1 MRELNEVTKLVLVD
15 MAAYASSSSI
25 IAYGFLVAYGFLE
38 DAAYGVAVFVRLAGY
53 ARFASRDEV
62 CIRIIDCLVTICCVC
77 WLMTEFARCF
87 HEIVSFVS

>member
-15 MAAYASSSSI
+15 MAEYASSSSI

-53 ARFASRDEV
+53 ARFA
-62 CIRIIDCLVTICCVC
+62 
-77 WLMTEFARCF
+77 
-87 HEIVSFVS
+87 

>member
-15 MAAYASSSSI
+15 MAAYVSSSNI
-25 IAYGFLVAYGFLE
+25 IAYGFLE

-62 CIRIIDCLVTICCVC
+62 CIRIIDCLVTICGVG
-77 WLMTEFARCF
+77 WLVTEFARCF